1 MHRNILVTALG
12 LFGTVSFAATPV
24 ASVSTSQPFTL
35 DGHSVSAK
43 GIDSWP
49 LVVGDEVA
57 TSTSPAKIS
66 FRDGSSIAL
75 AAQSNAKIAG
85 TSAEPVFLLVS
96 GSLDYNLTKNSKV
109 SVTKLQHPAKHS
121 KARAAAVAAALV
133 SAAAIPPA
141 LVVASANS
149 STAGTLASSSTAATS
164 AVPDASAAAASA
176 PGAPDVASPSL
187 LRLPPISQHQ

>member
-1 MHRNILVTALG
+1 MYRKILATALG
-12 LFGTVSFAATPV
+12 LFGSVSFAATPV

-43 GIDSWP
+43 GVDSWP

-75 AAQSNAKIAG
+75 AAQSDAKIAG
-85 TSAEPVFLLVS
+85 TAAEPVFLLVS

-109 SVTKLQHPAKHS
+109 SVTKLQQPAKAN
-121 KARAAAVAAALV
+121 KARAAAVAAAVV
-133 SAAAIPPA
+133 SAAAITPA
-141 LVVASANS
+141 LVVANAHS
-149 STAGTLASSSTAATS
+149 STAGTLASSSTASTS
-164 AVPDASAAAASA
+164 AASDVTAAASTPA
-176 PGAPDVASPSL
+176 TPDVASPSL

>member
-1 MHRNILVTALG
+1 MHRKILVTALG
-12 LFGTVSFAATPV
+12 LFGSVSFAATPV

-43 GIDSWP
+43 GVDSWP
-49 LVVGDEVA
+49 LVIGDELA

-75 AAQSNAKIAG
+75 AAKSEVKIAG

-96 GSLDYNLTKNSKV
+96 GSLDYDLTKNSKV
-109 SVTKLQHPAKHS
+109 SVTKLERPARPS
-121 KARAAAVAAALV
+121 KARAAAVMAAV
-133 SAAAIPPA
+133 SAAAITPA
-141 LVVASANS
+141 VVVASAHS
-149 STAGTLASSSTAATS
+149 TTAGTLASA
-164 AVPDASAAAASA
+164 PAASA
-176 PGAPDVASPSL
+176 PAVPDTAAVASTPGSSDVATPSL

>member
-1 MHRNILVTALG
+1 MHRKILATALG
-12 LFGTVSFAATPV
+12 LFGSVSFAATPV

-43 GIDSWP
+43 GVDSWP

-75 AAQSNAKIAG
+75 AAQSDAKIAG
-85 TSAEPVFLLVS
+85 TPSEPVFLLVS
-96 GSLDYNLTKNSKV
+96 GSLDYNLAKNSKV
-109 SVTKLQHPAKHS
+109 SVTKLQQPVKAN
-121 KARAAAVAAALV
+121 KARAAVVAAAVV
-133 SAAAIPPA
+133 SAAAITPA
-141 LVVASANS
+141 LVVANAHS
-149 STAGTLASSSTAATS
+149 STAGTLASSSTASTS
-164 AVPDASAAAASA
+164 AASDVTAAAST
-176 PGAPDVASPSL
+176 PGTPDVASPSL